1 MNKKVTG
8 LMKDELGGKI
18 MIEFD
23 SLKLKTYSYLT
34 DDRSNIKKAKRTK
47 KCVIKRYLKLNII
60 KTAYLRMI

>member
-34 DDRSNIKKAKRTK
+34 DDLSNIKKAKRTK
-47 KCVIKRYLKLNII
+47 K
-60 KTAYLRMI
+60 

>member
-34 DDRSNIKKAKRTK
+34 DDRSNINKAKRTK

>member
-1 MNKKVTG
+1 
-8 LMKDELGGKI
+8 MKDELGGMI
-18 MIEFD
+18 IIEFD

-47 KCVIKRYLKLNII
+47 KWVIKRYLKLNII